1 MFRNLSTL
9 LVLLFLGFPLYAQV
23 KVTGT
28 VTDESKNP
36 LPGANIMVKGTQ
48 KGVVSDFDGNYQI
61 EAKQGDVLEFS
72 FIGFQTQSQKVMGG
86 GKTLII
92 NIVLQEDAQQ
102 LEDVV
107 VVGYGTQKKE
117 NLTGAVSQV
126 KMTEVLGDRPVVNT
140 SSALQGAIAGLQV
153 TRNPTPGQNG
163 NSLQIRGALSI
174 NGGSP
179 LILIDNVP
187 GDIGSLN
194 PEDIESVTVLKDA
207 ASSAIYGARA
217 AAGVVL
223 ITTKRPVS
231 GTKFQFNYNYN
242 IGFEKS
248 INKPQQASLDEY
260 FAAYQEAGYS
270 NAYWANSQDVTKW
283 VQYLK
288 EYRENPSNFNII
300 GDGIYVD
307 PSGIPYYLHEK
318 DLYDNILTT
327 GLLQTHNVSVSGGT
341 DKLRYRM
348 SGGYNHENGPL
359 ITDKDSY
366 KRKNL
371 GAFISADIVDW
382 FTQELDV
389 RYSQSEKTNPGGA
402 YLYSLRLISYHPE
415 GNFPA
420 SINSDSQ
427 KDLPLNT
434 PRNSILG
441 NNTARNDGSMTR
453 LFSKSIFKLF
463 EGFTGIFEYT
473 YNKTDNRYS
482 HFNNK
487 WVHTS
492 IQGGET
498 SLPNKDVYR
507 KNYEFT
513 NYNSVNAYGTYTKDI
528 LKHHFSLMS
537 GFSQESNYYEI
548 VRSSAESQTVPVVP
562 SFGGATENFVITD
575 GYSEYTIRS
584 GFFRFNYNYDR
595 KYLLEVNGR
604 YDGSSKF
611 PKNSRFGFFPSVS
624 LGWQVSRENFMD
636 FSKNWL
642 NEFKLRT
649 SWGQIGNQNIN
660 PYQYSPTLSVYK
672 SNVWSEDFDRI
683 TAMGLPGLVS
693 NSFTWETVTSINL
706 GADLGLFNNRLRATF
721 DIFQRDTKDMLTAG
735 VVQLPAVVGIAA
747 PSQNSATMRTN
758 GWELEVNWKDKIGDF
773 GYRIGF
779 NLFDN
784 QSKLTKYENNKS
796 RVLFNGNGEALWYE
810 GYNFGEIWGYEA
822 DGYYSVDDFAD
833 VGSWKLK
840 EGVTSVKN
848 VNVRPG
854 DMKFKN
860 LRDDEHATNRID
872 NGKNTADD
880 PGDMKVIGNS
890 SLRYQYSAN
899 FGVNYKG
906 FDLNVMLQGIGKRN
920 AWIGGQAMFPFANGG
935 PRDGLFQPIFYNQTD
950 YWRAKSYDPTSPDY
964 MVAVNPNATYF
975 RIYEQGG
982 NAGHNGR
989 RSDKYLQ
996 DASYLRIKNI
1006 TLSYSFQKPV
1016 LDALKVSQLRFFVGV
1031 ENLATFSSLPKGID
1045 PERINWGYPFS
1056 RIVSFGGSL
1065 TF

>member
-1 MFRNLSTL
+1 MSKQICTL
-9 LVLLFLGFPLYAQV
+9 LVLFFWGVVSLSAQV
-23 KVTGT
+23 KVTGK
-28 VTDESKNP
+28 VTDEMNSP
-36 LPGANIMVKGTQ
+36 LPGANIMVKGT
-48 KGVVSDFDGNYQI
+48 KSGVVSDFDGNYEIQVQ
-61 EAKQGDVLEFS
+61 QGDILEFS
-72 FIGFQTQSQKVMGG
+72 FIGFQTQSQKVIGG
-86 GKTLII
+86 GKHLII
-92 NIVLQEDAQQ
+92 NVVLQEDTQQ

-126 KMTEVLGDRPVVNT
+126 KMAEVLGDRPVVNT
-140 SSALQGAIAGLQV
+140 SSALQGAVAGLQV

-163 NSLQIRGALSI
+163 NTLQIRGNLSI
-174 NGGSP
+174 NGGGP
-179 LILIDNVP
+179 LVLIDNVP

-217 AAGVVL
+217 AGGVVL
-223 ITTKRPVS
+223 ITTKRPSS

-248 INKPQQASLDEY
+248 INKPKQASLYEY
-260 FAAYQEAGYS
+260 FEAYQEAGFP

-288 EYRENPSNFNII
+288 EYRENPSKFNII

-318 DLYDNILTT
+318 DLYDNILST

-348 SGGYNHENGPL
+348 SGGYNHEDGPL

-371 GAFISADIVDW
+371 GAFISADIANW
-382 FTQELDV
+382 FTQEVDV
-389 RYSQSEKTNPGGA
+389 RYSESQKTNPQGA
-402 YLYSLRLISYHPE
+402 HLYSLRLISYYPE

-420 SINSDSQ
+420 SVNIGSN
-427 KDLPLNT
+427 KDLPLIT

-441 NNTARNDGSMTR
+441 NNTSVNNGGTTR
-453 LFSKSIFKLF
+453 IFSKSIFKPF

-473 YNKTDNRYS
+473 FNKTDNRHS
-482 HFNNK
+482 HFSNK
-487 WVHTS
+487 WIHTS

-498 SLPNKDVYR
+498 SSPTKDVYR
-507 KNYEFT
+507 KDYSFT

-528 LKHHFSLMS
+528 LKNHFSLMA
-537 GFSQESNYYEI
+537 GFSQESSYYEI
-548 VRSSAESQTVPVVP
+548 VRSTAESQNVPTVP

-595 KYLLEVNGR
+595 KYLLEINGR

-611 PKNSRFGFFPSVS
+611 PKNSRFGFFPSAS
-624 LGWQVSRENFMD
+624 LGWQVSRENFMA
-636 FSKNWL
+636 FSENWL
-642 NEFKLRT
+642 NEFKLRA

-660 PYQYSPTLSVYK
+660 PYQYSPTLGVYK
-672 SNVWSEDFDRI
+672 SNEWSENFDRI
-683 TAMGLPGLVS
+683 TAMGLPSLVS
-693 NSFTWETVTSINL
+693 NSFTWETVTSINF
-706 GADLGLFNNRLRATF
+706 GADFGFFNNRLRATF
-721 DIFQRDTKDMLTAG
+721 DIFQRDTKDMLTEG

-747 PSQNSATMRTN
+747 PSQNSATMHTK
-758 GWELEVNWKDKIGDF
+758 GWEFEINWKDKIGDF
-773 GYRIGF
+773 GYRIGV

-784 QSKLTKYENNKS
+784 QSKLTKFETNKS
-796 RVLFNGNGEALWYE
+796 RVLFNGKGEALWYE
-810 GYNFGEIWGYEA
+810 GRDFGEIWGYVA

-833 VGSWKLK
+833 VNSWKLK
-840 EGVTSVKN
+840 DGVTSVKN

-854 DMKFKN
+854 DMKFRN

-906 FDLNVMLQGIGKRN
+906 FDLNVMLQGIGKRDV
-920 AWIGGQAMFPFANGG
+920 WIGGQAIFPFA
-935 PRDGLFQPIFYNQTD
+935 PDGQFNPLFYNQTD
-950 YWRAKSYDPTSPDY
+950 YWRAKSYDPSNPDY
-964 MVAVNPNATYF
+964 MVAVNPNATYY
-975 RIYEQGG
+975 RIYGQGG
-982 NAGHNGR
+982 NAGHNR
-989 RSDKYLQ
+989 RTSDKFLQ

-1006 TLSYSFQKPV
+1006 TLSYAFQKPV
-1016 LDALKVSQLRFFVGV
+1016 LEILNVSQLRFFIGV